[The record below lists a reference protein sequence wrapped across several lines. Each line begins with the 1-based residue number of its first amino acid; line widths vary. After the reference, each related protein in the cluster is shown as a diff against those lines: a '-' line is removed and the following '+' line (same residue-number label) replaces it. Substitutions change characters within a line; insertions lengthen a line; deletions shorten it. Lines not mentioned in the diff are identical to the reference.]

1 MTDMKVKDFK
11 VGDVMLVKSKFT
23 HPAGVTIERVTKVYK
38 SKETGEW
45 FADTEAISTADG
57 KMITTYIAEHHFKN
71 QMLEVEPIPAPVFDK
86 AMHYRKM
93 YLASLRGL
101 TVGAKMEINEAAK
114 DGCDSNN

>member
-1 MTDMKVKDFK
+1 MTDMKVTDFK
-11 VGDVMLVKSKFT
+11 VGDVLLVKSHFEQ
-23 HPAGVTIERVTKVYK
+23 PAGVTIERVTKVYK
-38 SKETGEW
+38 SKEAGEW

-57 KMITTYIAEHHFKN
+57 KMITAYIAEHHFKN

-93 YLASLRGL
+93 YLASLKGL
-101 TVGAKMEINEAAK
+101 TAGSKMAKENAAK

>member
-11 VGDVMLVKSKFT
+11 VGDVMLVKSKFS
-23 HPAGVTIERVTKVYK
+23 HPSGVTIERVTKVYK
-38 SKETGEW
+38 SKEAGEW

-57 KMITTYIAEHHFKN
+57 KMITAYIAEHHFKN